1 MPGIGAV
8 APRMKERGF
17 GKTGLRISEIGFGGW
32 AIGGNAYGSVCDKD
46 SLEALAAAW
55 DSGINFFDTADT
67 YGEGRSEMLVGR
79 FLKGR
84 SRDKVILATKA
95 GWDFYSPEQKPVSLL
110 SGSAEKLNHA
120 GHKKN
125 FDVGYVRFACEQS
138 LKRLGTDVID
148 LFQLHNPS
156 LELIQK
162 GDLVSALEG
171 LKKEGKIRFIGIS
184 VHTQVEALAALAD
197 PRIQAIQIIFNLLD
211 QRMAERVLPEAKKK
225 EVGVIVREALA
236 SGLLSG
242 KYAPAHKFPKD
253 DHRRRWVPEKR
264 EADWQKI
271 QWIQKTLKHGALP
284 LLKAALEFVLAF
296 EAVST
301 VIVGAKT
308 RAQVLENA
316 EASRRPALSQ
326 EAVEQLKELY
336 AREEIFRKGL
346 NPR

>member
-1 MPGIGAV
+1 
-8 APRMKERGF
+8 MKERLL
-17 GKTGLRISEIGFGGW
+17 GKTGLRVSEIGFGCW
-32 AIGGNAYGSVCDKD
+32 ALGGNAYGPVRDKD

-55 DSGINFFDTADT
+55 DFGVNFFDTADT
-67 YGEGRSEMLVGR
+67 YGEGHSEEILGK

-84 SRDKVILATKA
+84 SRDRLTLATKC
-95 GWDFYSPEQKPVSLL
+95 GWDFYTPSQKPASLL
-110 SGSAEKLNHA
+110 SQSSEKMNHA
-120 GHKKN
+120 GHRKN
-125 FDVGYVRFACEQS
+125 FDNGYIRFACEQS

-162 GDLVSALEG
+162 GDLVGVLEG

-184 VHTQVEALAALAD
+184 VHTEAEALAALEDA
-197 PRIQAIQIIFNLLD
+197 RVQTIQIILNLLD
-211 QRMAERVLPEAKKK
+211 QRMAAKVLPEAAKKD
-225 EVGVIVREALA
+225 VGVIVREALA

-242 KYAPAHKFPKD
+242 KYPPSHEFPKD
-253 DHRRRWVPEKR
+253 DHRRRWFPEKR

-271 QWIQKTLKHGALP
+271 QMIQKVLRPGALSLP
-284 LLKAALEFVLAF
+284 KAALEFTLAF
-296 EAVST
+296 ETVST

-316 EASRRPALSQ
+316 KASLEPALSP
-326 EAVEQLKELY
+326 EDIDRLRELY
-336 AREEIFRKGL
+336 AQEEIFRKGL